1 MTQAG
6 SPSRTAFV
14 NAFPPLSLGVAMDY
28 TVARE
33 CFLRKQLGIQMMADS
48 IQIMLSERPL
58 SVAVGTTLFTLRE
71 AHKPDADVVVLN
83 GAPVREDRVLEAG
96 DAVVLI
102 RRGEIPGRD
111 TLEALMAARH
121 TPGVHAVIKRATVG
135 IAGVGGLGSA
145 IAIALARIGLGK
157 LIVADFD
164 VVEPSNL
171 NRQQYFIDQIG
182 QPKVEALRDNLARIN
197 PYVEVETHLLRLN
210 RENVPALFG
219 GVDVMVEAFD
229 AADQKAMLVESFTG
243 RFPGRP
249 IVVASGLAGHM
260 PSNTIVTRKMGP
272 SLVMVGDLMT
282 AAAPGTG
289 LMAPRVG
296 VAAHHQANAVLRLLL
311 GEDPEG

>member
-1 MTQAG
+1 M
-6 SPSRTAFV
+6 
-14 NAFPPLSLGVAMDY
+14 
-28 TVARE
+28 
-33 CFLRKQLGIQMMADS
+33 
-48 IQIMLSERPL
+48 
-58 SVAVGTTLFTLRE
+58 
-71 AHKPDADVVVLN
+71 
-83 GAPVREDRVLEAG
+83 REDRVLEEG

-102 RRGEIPGRD
+102 QRGEIPERD
-111 TLEALMAARH
+111 TLEALMASRH
-121 TPGVHAVIKRATVG
+121 TPGVHAIIKKATVG

-145 IAIALARIGLGK
+145 IAIALARIGIGK

-182 QPKVEALRDNLARIN
+182 LPKVSALCDNLARIN
-197 PYVEVETHLLRLN
+197 PYVEVEAHLLRLD
-210 RENVPALFG
+210 RENVPILFT

-229 AADQKAMLVESFTG
+229 GADQKAMLVESFTKA
-243 RFPGRP
+243 FPATP
-249 IVVASGLAGHM
+249 LVVASGLAGHM
-260 PSNTIVTRKMGP
+260 PSNTIVTRKMGR
-272 SLVMVGDLMT
+272 SMVLVGDLVT